1 MIEGRILKTRR
12 CGSASRYLGVTLTT
26 GKIKRYAL
34 VHRLV
39 AQTFLPN
46 PCELPEINHKD
57 CCGSNNAVDNLEW
70 CDRKYNINYADRTAK
85 AAEACEKKVECIET
99 GEKFA
104 SITKAASA
112 KHLLKSKISQVCNG
126 KRTTTGGLH
135 WRFVLTRATARPK
148 RTALKA

>member
-1 MIEGRILKTRR
+1 M
-12 CGSASRYLGVTLTT
+12 
-26 GKIKRYAL
+26 

-85 AAEACEKKVECIET
+85 AAEACEKKVE
-99 GEKFA
+99 
-104 SITKAASA
+104 S
-112 KHLLKSKISQVCNG
+112 KSS
-126 KRTTTGGLH
+126 H
-135 WRFVLTRATARPK
+135 FVTPSERQQDQTVLN
-148 RTALKA
+148 